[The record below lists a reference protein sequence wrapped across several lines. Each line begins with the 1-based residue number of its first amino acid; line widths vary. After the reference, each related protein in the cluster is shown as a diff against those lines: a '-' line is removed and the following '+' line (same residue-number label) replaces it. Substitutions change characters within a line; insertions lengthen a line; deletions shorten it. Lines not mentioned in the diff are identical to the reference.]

1 MEKSYMKKKIM
12 IVMLIVLAFNVTAA
26 TPAKA
31 QNCKSPAQIVSN
43 IWKKWGDTIIAVGCV
58 AKSAAAT
65 SAAAPVTG
73 GASLVATAT
82 LSATCIK
89 NTQKYKE
96 AIEKMV
102 SLFNDLADNGPA
114 TLGPRRIE
122 FGNLQTG
129 VLLGP
134 MDRTFVSVYP
144 MDKDSVTF
152 RIKKI
157 EGESKVEVVI
167 CKINT
172 EGSVTNL
179 SVFETDDNDPD
190 GKEYVKTVTGVSN
203 HLVQIRLNGKSAVK
217 KFKYQFRATK

>member
-1 MEKSYMKKKIM
+1 MKKKI
-12 IVMLIVLAFNVTAA
+12 LIASLLVLTLNLTAA
-26 TPAKA
+26 PAVNA
-31 QNCKSPAQIVSN
+31 QNCKSPAQIVTN

-65 SAAAPVTG
+65 SAAAPVTL
-73 GASLVATAT
+73 GASLSATAV
-82 LSATCIK
+82 LSAQCIR

-122 FGNLQTG
+122 FGNLQEG
-129 VLLGP
+129 VLIGP

-152 RIKKI
+152 RVKKV

-167 CKINT
+167 CKIDT
-172 EGSVTNL
+172 QGTVTNL
-179 SVFETDDNDPD
+179 TVFETGDNDPD
-190 GKEYVKTVTGVSN
+190 GKEYTRTVTGVSN
-203 HLVQIRLNGKSAVK
+203 YLVQIRLNGKSAVK

>member
-1 MEKSYMKKKIM
+1 MKKKIV
-12 IVMLIVLAFNVTAA
+12 ILALMTLTVNAMSA
-26 TPAKA
+26 PGANA
-31 QNCKSPAQIVSN
+31 QNCKSPAQIVNN

-58 AKSAAAT
+58 AKSAVAT

-73 GASLVATAT
+73 GASLAATAA

-114 TLGPRRIE
+114 TIGPRRIE

-129 VLLGP
+129 VLIGP
-134 MDRTFVSVYP
+134 VDRTFVSVYP

-152 RIKKI
+152 RVKKV

-167 CKINT
+167 CKIDT
-172 EGSVTNL
+172 QGTVTNL
-179 SVFETDDNDPD
+179 SVFETADNDPD

-203 HLVQIRLNGKSAVK
+203 FLVQIRLNGKSAIK

>member
-1 MEKSYMKKKIM
+1 MKKKILVT
-12 IVMLIVLAFNVTAA
+12 ILLALALNTTAA
-26 TPAKA
+26 PTVSA
-31 QNCKSPAQIVSN
+31 QNCKSPAQIVTN

-58 AKSAAAT
+58 VKSAAAT

-73 GASLVATAT
+73 GASIVATAT
-82 LSATCIK
+82 LSAQCIR

-122 FGNLQTG
+122 FGDLQTG
-129 VLLGP
+129 VLVGP

-152 RIKKI
+152 RVKKV

-167 CKINT
+167 CKIDT
-172 EGSVTNL
+172 QGTVTNL
-179 SVFETDDNDPD
+179 SVFETGDNDPD
-190 GKEYVKTVTGVSN
+190 GKEYTRTVTGVSN